1 MIAFISGVLVSKT
14 ATRAVIRTAG
24 VGLEALIPLST
35 FEKLPA
41 PGAAVPLQTHL
52 HVREDALSLIG
63 FFSIEEKELFQMLVS
78 VNGIGIKLALGILSG
93 CKIADLYKYLAEGN
107 EANLTRI
114 PGLGKKTAQ
123 RLILDLKDKAAAQLG
138 KIAADFSMPARL
150 NRDMLEEAIQA
161 MISLGYTRPE
171 ALRSIEKAAH
181 ALGEEASI
189 EKLLRQALQG

>member
-35 FEKLPA
+35 FEKLPD
-41 PGAAVPLQTHL
+41 PGAAVTLQTHL

>member
-1 MIAFISGVLVSKT
+1 MIAFVSGVLVSKT
-14 ATRAVIRTAG
+14 ATRAVVRTAG
-24 VGLEALIPLST
+24 VGLDVLIPLST
-35 FEKLPA
+35 FEKLPD
-41 PGAAVPLQTHL
+41 PGASVTLQTHL

-78 VNGIGIKLALGILSG
+78 VSGIGVKLALGILSG

-107 EANLTRI
+107 EASLTRI

-138 KIAADFSMPARL
+138 KVATDLSIPARL
-150 NRDMLEEAIQA
+150 NRDMLEQAIQA
-161 MISLGYTRPE
+161 MLSLGYTRPE
-171 ALRSIEKAAH
+171 AVRSIEKAAH

>member
-14 ATRAVIRTAG
+14 ATRAVVRTAG
-24 VGLEALIPLST
+24 VGLDVLIPLST
-35 FEKLPA
+35 FEKLPD
-41 PGAAVPLQTHL
+41 PGATVTLQTHL

-78 VNGIGIKLALGILSG
+78 VSGIGVKLALGILSG
-93 CKIADLYKYLAEGN
+93 CKIVDLYKYLAEGN
-107 EANLTRI
+107 EASLTRI

-138 KIAADFSMPARL
+138 KISTDLSIPARL

-161 MISLGYTRPE
+161 MLSLGYTRPE
-171 ALRSIEKAAH
+171 AVRSIEKAAH

-189 EKLLRQALQG
+189 EKLLRQALQR

>member
-1 MIAFISGVLVSKT
+1 MIAFVNGVLVTKT
-14 ATRAVIRTAG
+14 ATRAVVRTAG
-24 VGLEALIPLST
+24 VGLDILIPLST
-35 FEKLPA
+35 FEKLPD
-41 PGAAVPLQTHL
+41 PGATVTLQTHL

-78 VNGIGIKLALGILSG
+78 VSGIGVKLALGILSG

-107 EANLTRI
+107 EASLTRI

-138 KIAADFSMPARL
+138 KVATDLSIPARL
-150 NRDMLEEAIQA
+150 NRDMLEQAIQA
-161 MISLGYTRPE
+161 MLSLGYPRPE
-171 ALRSIEKAAH
+171 AVRNIEKAANT
-181 ALGEEASI
+181 LGEEASI

>member
-1 MIAFISGVLVSKT
+1 MIAFISGVLVGKT
-14 ATRAVIRTAG
+14 ATRAVVRTAG
-24 VGLEALIPLST
+24 VGLDVLIPLST
-35 FEKLPA
+35 FEKLPD
-41 PGAAVPLQTHL
+41 PGAAVMLQTHL

-78 VNGIGIKLALGILSG
+78 VSGIGVKLALGILSG

-107 EANLTRI
+107 EASLTRI

-123 RLILDLKDKAAAQLG
+123 RLILDLKDKAVAQLG
-138 KIAADFSMPARL
+138 KIATDLSIPVRL
-150 NRDMLEEAIQA
+150 NRDMLEQAIQA
-161 MISLGYTRPE
+161 MLSLGYTRPE
-171 ALRSIEKAAH
+171 AVRSIEKAAN

>member
-1 MIAFISGVLVSKT
+1 MIAFVNGVLVTKT
-14 ATRAVIRTAG
+14 ATRAVVRTAG
-24 VGLEALIPLST
+24 VGLDILIPLST
-35 FEKLPA
+35 FEKLPD
-41 PGAAVPLQTHL
+41 PGATVTLQTHL

-78 VNGIGIKLALGILSG
+78 VSGIGVKLALGILSG

-107 EANLTRI
+107 EASLTRI

-138 KIAADFSMPARL
+138 KVATDLSIPARL
-150 NRDMLEEAIQA
+150 NRDMLEQAIQA
-161 MISLGYTRPE
+161 MLSLGYTRPE
-171 ALRSIEKAAH
+171 AVRNIEKAANT
-181 ALGEEASI
+181 LGEEASI

>member
-14 ATRAVIRTAG
+14 ATRAVVRTAG
-24 VGLEALIPLST
+24 VGLDVLIPLST
-35 FEKLPA
+35 FEKLPD
-41 PGAAVPLQTHL
+41 PGATVTLQTHL

-78 VNGIGIKLALGILSG
+78 VSGIGVKLALGILSG
-93 CKIADLYKYLAEGN
+93 CKIVDLYKYLAEGN
-107 EANLTRI
+107 EASLTRI

-123 RLILDLKDKAAAQLG
+123 RLILDLKDKAVAQLG
-138 KIAADFSMPARL
+138 KLATDLSIPARL

-161 MISLGYTRPE
+161 MLSLGYTRPE
-171 ALRSIEKAAH
+171 AVRSIEKAAH

-189 EKLLRQALQG
+189 EKLLRQALQR